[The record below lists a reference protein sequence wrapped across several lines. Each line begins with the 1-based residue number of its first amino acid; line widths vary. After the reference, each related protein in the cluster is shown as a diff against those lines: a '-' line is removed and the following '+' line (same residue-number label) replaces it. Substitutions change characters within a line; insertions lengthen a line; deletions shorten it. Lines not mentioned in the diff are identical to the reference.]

1 MLDSTISFKSLIL
14 ISFSVFITKSS
25 LMPLDSSI
33 AVITKIPSTSTENL
47 TITLG
52 IPAGLGSNPA
62 KINSPSCVLF
72 SDVSLSP

>member
-1 MLDSTISFKSLIL
+1 
-14 ISFSVFITKSS
+14 
-25 LMPLDSSI
+25 MPLDSSI